1 MRLSLKINESPK
13 EIQRL
18 ILKGL
23 SQDLDA
29 HILKNLTAIN
39 IFVKAKVYESIALDP
54 LSWIVS
60 NGKLKGDFG
69 LDFDPVPAIAQAVSN
84 SVVIDFIRLN
94 NRLKGGLSIKVQPMD
109 YLNLLTLPEGV
120 VITEKG
126 AQLPWLD
133 WLLTYGNSIIIANFG
148 VSYNYTVG
156 RSGMMAI
163 MVEGARPFS
172 VDPSFSGTV
181 NDNWITRAIDA
192 EINNIE
198 AGIVKILS

>member
-1 MRLSLKINESPK
+1 MRLNLKINESPK
-13 EIQRL
+13 DIQRL

-23 SQDLDA
+23 SEDLNK
-29 HILKNLTAIN
+29 HLINQLPLIKVFVKTHIQNTILK
-39 IFVKAKVYESIALDP
+39 DP

-69 LDFDPVPAIAQAVSN
+69 LDFDPVPAIAQAVAD
-84 SVVIDFIRLN
+84 SVIVDFIRLN
-94 NRLKGGLSIKVQPMD
+94 YRLRGGLRITVQPMD
-109 YLNLLTLPEGV
+109 YLNLLSLPESV

-192 EINNIE
+192 EVNNIE